1 MKSYDRLMTEG
12 HDIKCRCCGYV
23 YTEADG
29 YCDPCDIWKEAMS
42 DQIHAMAESL
52 EDQDLVYFME
62 DGQAMAKALDTRQKW
77 IDLFEDTAERLR
89 NKIVVD
95 SAILMVQ
102 TEPTHD

>member
-12 HDIKCRCCGYV
+12 HDIKCQCCGYV

-52 EDQDLVYFME
+52 EDQDLVYFLN
-62 DGQAMAKALDTRQKW
+62 DHQATAQALDTRQKW
-77 IDLFEDTAERLR
+77 IDLFENTTERLR
-89 NKIVVD
+89 TKIVVD
-95 SAILMVQ
+95 SAILMLQ
-102 TEPTHD
+102 TKSTHD